1 MIVDPGVKFK
11 PVECDST
18 DTDGNFRQ
26 QRTDLGIEAV
36 LVHPEVFRDVAEAN
50 EPGIHRIVVLA
61 SRALLLMVVF
71 ME

>member
-1 MIVDPGVKFK
+1 MIVDPGVEFK

-18 DTDGNFRQ
+18 QADGNLRQ
-26 QRTDLGIEAV
+26 QRTDLGIETV
-36 LVHPEVFRDVAEAN
+36 LVHPEIFRDVAETN
-50 EPGIHRIVVLA
+50 EPGIHWYIALA